1 MVFLSGTA
9 HAGGYP
15 TPICDVTAVF
25 GSSAHGRAY
34 RKPICGSWQNIKH
47 RLIIDLKKNQ

>member
-25 GSSAHGRAY
+25 GGSAHGRAY
-34 RKPICGSWQNIKH
+34 RKPTYGLRQNIKH
-47 RLIIDLKKNQ
+47 RLIIYLKKNQ